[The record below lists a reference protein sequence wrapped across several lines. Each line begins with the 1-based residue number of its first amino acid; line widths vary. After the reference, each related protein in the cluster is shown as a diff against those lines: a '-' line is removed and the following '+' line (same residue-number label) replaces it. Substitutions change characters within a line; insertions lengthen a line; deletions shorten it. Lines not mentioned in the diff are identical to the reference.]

1 MESANARIKRWKYL
15 DRVLP
20 NRQVPYVGDFLRIIC
35 AICNKYLPALSQSS
49 GSDDMQAQHMLQLA
63 SNSNKLQEEVVSRGL
78 ERSRAVWETV
88 TDTELDDFPRLTEE
102 QLRTVTCGIY
112 QLKLSP
118 GYIQEHLQGDA
129 KA

>member
-1 MESANARIKRWKYL
+1 
-15 DRVLP
+15 
-20 NRQVPYVGDFLRIIC
+20 
-35 AICNKYLPALSQSS
+35 
-49 GSDDMQAQHMLQLA
+49 MQAQHMLQLA

-129 KA
+129 DYVFS